1 MTPFKSAFT
10 VDVECGISITMRDLY
25 DIHMKPTERVV
36 RNTSKILELLD
47 QKEIKGTFFTLGIV
61 AEIYPELVKKI
72 SSRGHELGVHGYHHY
87 EFNRMSRKEA
97 YQELDSAKKRIEDIS
112 GKRVYGHRAP
122 AFSINQS
129 TEWGLDVIY
138 DAGFLYDSS
147 IMPIQSGRYGW
158 PGYEKHIQRI
168 VTPDQNRLIEVPLTS
183 SKLLFWE
190 IPACGGRYFQILP
203 YSYTKK
209 IMQKTIQER
218 PAVLYMHPYEI
229 DEDSYP
235 DYYHEQLRKAGLK
248 KQLLTRLRWMN
259 RNSFYKK
266 LDKVTSEFE
275 FAPIQDILNLEQ
287 EAK

>member
-1 MTPFKSAFT
+1 
-10 VDVECGISITMRDLY
+10 MRDFY

-36 RNTSKILELLD
+36 TNTSKILELLD

-209 IMQKTIQER
+209 IMRKTIQER
-218 PAVLYMHPYEI
+218 PAVLYVHPYEI